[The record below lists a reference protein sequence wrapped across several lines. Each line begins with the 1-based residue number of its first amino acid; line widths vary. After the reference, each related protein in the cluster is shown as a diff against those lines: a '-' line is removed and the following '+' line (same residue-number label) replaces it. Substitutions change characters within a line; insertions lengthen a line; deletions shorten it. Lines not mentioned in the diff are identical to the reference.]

1 MRIPA
6 SRLATALHGTLEGP
20 DVELSG
26 LAIDSRVVQP
36 GQLFAAVKGER
47 DGHDFVASARSAGAA
62 AALVE
67 HRVDD
72 GDAADG
78 TSIVVA
84 DVATALGDLARSVRS
99 ELPDRV
105 VGVTGSVG
113 KTTTKDLLATV
124 LGQRFRTAASEKSF
138 NNELG
143 VPLTLANA
151 PDDVQAVVVE
161 MGARGAGHIALLC
174 EMASPT
180 VGVVTTVQGVHTEV
194 MGGLE
199 QIARAKG
206 ELVEAVPEHGTVV
219 LNAEV
224 PLVLA
229 MRERTRA
236 SVLTFGEGG
245 DVRAEAVQVD
255 HELRPA
261 FRLVSEWGQ
270 GDVRLSVRGVHNVG
284 NALAAAAVGL
294 SQGVTV
300 DEVAE
305 GLATSVQSPWRMD
318 LRRAPSG
325 AQVLND
331 SYNAGPASMAAA
343 LRALASLPARRH
355 LAVVGLMAELGDTAP
370 EEHRRIAELAG
381 ELGVELISVGTDL
394 YGVEPVADTSA
405 ALQALGDLGEA
416 DAVLVKGSRVAGLEV
431 LAEALL
437 A

>member
-62 AALVE
+62 AVLVE
-67 HRVDD
+67 RRVDD
-72 GDAADG
+72 GAADG

-84 DVATALGDLARSVRS
+84 DVATALGDLARSVRA
-99 ELPDRV
+99 EMPDRV

>member
-67 HRVDD
+67 RRVDD
-72 GDAADG
+72 GAADG

-84 DVATALGDLARSVRS
+84 DVATALGDLARSVRA
-99 ELPDRV
+99 EMPDRV